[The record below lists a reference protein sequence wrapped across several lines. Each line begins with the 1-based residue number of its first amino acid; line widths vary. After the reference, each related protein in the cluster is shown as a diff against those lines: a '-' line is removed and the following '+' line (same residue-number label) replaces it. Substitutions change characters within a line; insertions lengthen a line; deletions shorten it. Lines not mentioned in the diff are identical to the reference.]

1 MLLWLIRDPEVLDHL
16 DAVSDEFWVNPDTG
30 KKLQSCPWLHELPEK
45 GKYACSIHDIRPEVC
60 RDYPIDIEQMVSL
73 DCEMLEEGDLDKP
86 HTQLLIELNELR
98 NADAQS

>member
-30 KKLQSCPWLHELPEK
+30 EKLQTCPWLHDLQ
-45 GKYACSIHDIRPEVC
+45 GQGIYTCSIHDIRPEVC
-60 RDYPIDIEQMVSL
+60 RDYPIDIDQMISL

-98 NADAQS
+98 NASTRS